1 MKTKDIIITII
12 LSLIVGVL
20 YFVNKNFETQVDRAN
35 VAYQV
40 YLNGEVIG
48 LISDDQELYNLIN
61 QEQLE
66 IKEQYNVD
74 SVYPPNVFEIVEVKT
89 YNSDFAT
96 ANSIYEMIE
105 ERDDFTVKGYTI
117 TIKYDENDYHEEEE
131 VPKDFTINVL
141 DKNIFEEA
149 LKSYILAFVSEE
161 DYKSY
166 MNNTVEEITDVG
178 QIINNMYFQETML
191 IKEAYIS
198 VNEKIYTDAAELSQD
213 LLFGPDAHM
222 DEYTVQAGDNIE
234 SISDEYKLNPQ
245 EFLIAN
251 PSYRSENTILKIGDT
266 VNVTLLDPIIT
277 FIYEVYRI
285 EESVTP
291 FSKQRIVDNTKE
303 RGYEEIT
310 QAGITALNLNHEVYK
325 VENGEQSSEIDI
337 VYSETVREAVDEI
350 TVVGPSYSSGSSWG
364 SSSTNVVIPGNWTWP
379 TDQPSVITSRYSM
392 RWGKLHEGIDISGTG
407 YGSNI
412 YAIGDGVVTN
422 VSPACSSC
430 YQWSNGN
437 YVVVQHEN
445 NIYSAYLH
453 LSGFNV
459 REGDV
464 VKKGQVIAYMGDS
477 GFVTGTH
484 LHLGIYIGEP
494 FVGGTTQS
502 LNPLNSIFSG

>member
-1 MKTKDIIITII
+1 MKTKDIIITVF
-12 LSLIVGVL
+12 LSLIVCIL
-20 YFVNKNFETQVDRAN
+20 YFVNKNFETNINEAN

-48 LISDDQELYNLIN
+48 LIANDQELYTLIN
-61 QEQLE
+61 QEQQE
-66 IKEQYNVD
+66 IKNKYNVNN
-74 SVYPPNVFEIVEVKT
+74 VYPPNVFEIVEVKT
-89 YNSDFAT
+89 YNDDYAT
-96 ANSIYEMIE
+96 ADSIYKMIE
-105 ERDDFTVKGYTI
+105 ERDDFTIKGYII
-117 TIKYDENDYHEEEE
+117 TIKYDKDNYHEEEDMPE
-131 VPKDFTINVL
+131 DFTINVL
-141 DKNIFEEA
+141 DKSIFEEA

-161 DYKSY
+161 DYNSY
-166 MNNTVEEITDVG
+166 MNNSIEEITDVG
-178 QIINNMYFQETML
+178 QIINNMYFQEKIL

-198 VNEKIYTDAAELSQD
+198 VDEKIYTDATELSQD
-213 LLFGPDAHM
+213 LLFGPNAKM
-222 DEYTVQAGDNIE
+222 DEYTVQAGDNID
-234 SISDEYKLNPQ
+234 SISDKYKLNPQ

-251 PSYRSENTILKIGDT
+251 PSYRSEDTILKIGDT

-277 FIYEVYRI
+277 FVYEVYRI

-310 QAGITALNLNHEVYK
+310 QSGVTALTLNHEKYK
-325 VENGEQSSEIDI
+325 VANGEQSSEIEI
-337 VYSETVREAVDEI
+337 VYTETVREAVDEI
-350 TVVGPSYSSGSSWG
+350 TVVGPTYSSGGGTSSA
-364 SSSTNVVIPGNWTWP
+364 NVVISGNWTWP

-422 VSPACSSC
+422 VSKACSSC

-437 YVVVQHEN
+437 YVVVKHDN

-459 REGDV
+459 KVGDI
-464 VKKGQVIAYMGDS
+464 VKKGQVIAYMGNS

-494 FVGGTTQS
+494 FVGGTTKS
-502 LNPLNSIFSG
+502 VNPLTSVFSG